1 MERRQTVAEDNAKR
15 NVSRL
20 LRFLGLLVAAG
31 AAVWLLFSPW
41 LSVSQVSTTGIS
53 ASSANAILADRGVVA
68 GTPMIRV
75 DVDGTE
81 GALLEDPWIAE
92 AVIDLAWP
100 DAVTVA
106 IVERAPVAWMETA
119 DGWSRRAVDGVSLPS
134 EGEPDPEMA
143 WIEMPELAEVAVETT
158 PDVLGALEFI
168 DALPANLRDGTVVT
182 THDGEIWATVDG
194 YRVRLGRAVEMGEKA
209 VSLVALL
216 GETPPAGSV
225 LILIAPTNPAV
236 ATPGSATSTTP
247 SGDGPTTSSTTRE
260 SPVGEG
266 GEEDIP
272 DD

>member
-1 MERRQTVAEDNAKR
+1 MERRQTVAEDYAKR

-20 LRFLGLLVAAG
+20 LRFLGVLVAAG
-31 AAVWLLFSPW
+31 AAVWLMFSPW
-41 LSVSQVSTTGIS
+41 LSVSQVSTTGVS

-68 GTPMIRV
+68 GTPMVRV

-81 GALLEDPWIAE
+81 RALLEDPWIAE
-92 AVIDLAWP
+92 AVIDLEWP

-119 DGWSRRAVDGVSLPS
+119 DGWSRRALDGVSLPS

-143 WIEMPELAEVAVETT
+143 WIEMPELAGVAVETT
-158 PDVLGALEFI
+158 PDVIGALEFI

-182 THDGEIWATVDG
+182 TNDGEIWATVDG
-194 YRVRLGRAVEMGEKA
+194 YQVRLGRAVEMGEKA

-216 GETPPAGSV
+216 GESPVAGSV
-225 LILIAPTNPAV
+225 LVLIAPTNPAV

-247 SGDGPTTSSTTRE
+247 SGDGSTTSSTTGE
-260 SPVGEG
+260 SLVGEG
-266 GEEDIP
+266 GDEVIP